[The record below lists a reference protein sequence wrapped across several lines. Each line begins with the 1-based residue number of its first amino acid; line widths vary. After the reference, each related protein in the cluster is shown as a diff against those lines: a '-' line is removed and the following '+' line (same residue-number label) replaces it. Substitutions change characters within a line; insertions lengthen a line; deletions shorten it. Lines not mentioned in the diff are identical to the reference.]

1 MIDRAHELAIGIQCL
16 MASYPNLSQFHWDRI
31 IQIAGA
37 DVPDLI
43 GPEVK

>member
-16 MASYPNLSQFHWDRI
+16 MASYPNLSQFH
-31 IQIAGA
+31 
-37 DVPDLI
+37 DLI